1 MKKVGVTVYRY
12 DEIMSGDLP
21 LMTGRCFPSEE
32 AAYQM
37 ELLID
42 DIRESDVN
50 EEFVTLFTPRQVAEK
65 LDIYFTSTGYILNY
79 PEILYRKSIT
89 KREIT

>member
-1 MKKVGVTVYRY
+1 MKRVGVTVYRY
-12 DEIMSGDLP
+12 DEIMSEDLP

-37 ELLID
+37 ELLVD

-50 EEFVTLFTPRQVAEK
+50 EEFVAFTFSQLAEK